1 MTEDDNSQVA
11 SLRPLPDKHYLS
23 SSVFHVHI
31 SGLLL
36 LLLLSLNHPLGHDL
50 ASLLY
55 PSTVTLSELL
65 TALFFEQYLA
75 RSLAQH

>member
-31 SGLLL
+31 SGLLR
-36 LLLLSLNHPLGHDL
+36 LLLSLNHPLGHDL

>member
-1 MTEDDNSQVA
+1 MTEDNNSQVA

>member
-1 MTEDDNSQVA
+1 MTEDNNSQVA
-11 SLRPLPDKHYLS
+11 SLRPLPDTHYLS

-36 LLLLSLNHPLGHDL
+36 LLSLHPLGHDL
-50 ASLLY
+50 ASLHY

-65 TALFFEQYLA
+65 TALFFEQYLM
-75 RSLAQH
+75 

>member
-1 MTEDDNSQVA
+1 MTEDNNSQVA

-36 LLLLSLNHPLGHDL
+36 LLSLHHPFGHDL

>member
-1 MTEDDNSQVA
+1 MTEDNNSQVA

-23 SSVFHVHI
+23 SSVFHAHI
-31 SGLLL
+31 SGLH
-36 LLLLSLNHPLGHDL
+36 LSLNHPLGHDL
-50 ASLLY
+50 VSLLY

-75 RSLAQH
+75 

>member
-36 LLLLSLNHPLGHDL
+36 LLSLNHLLGHDL
-50 ASLLY
+50 ASLLF